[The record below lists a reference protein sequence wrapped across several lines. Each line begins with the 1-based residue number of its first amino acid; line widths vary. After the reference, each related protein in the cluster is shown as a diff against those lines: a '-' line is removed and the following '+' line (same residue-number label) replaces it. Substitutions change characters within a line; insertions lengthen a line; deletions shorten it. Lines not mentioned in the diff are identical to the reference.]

1 MVKKTFRG
9 TYTTLLHGLTFPYSK
24 NQLLYLSE
32 CTVDS
37 EVPSCR
43 SPVEANSVLSCGQAV
58 GQEALVIQLRH
69 ICDQGGLTRE
79 CGWRISAVHFT
90 IRRYNHPSL
99 SPSFRPNESILDPLR
114 ETADQVTGM
123 TISTLSFI
131 HLCQLFVFVVSL
143 MSDIWGIGNQH
154 RYILHIANPSN
165 IILIWFGTFLWI
177 TLTQHKMRECAFL
190 SQYELSQHKHNI

>member
-1 MVKKTFRG
+1 MVEKKITEVP
-9 TYTTLLHGLTFPYSK
+9 TQYTLLHGLTFPYSK

-32 CTVDS
+32 WTVDS

-43 SPVEANSVLSCGQAV
+43 SATEANSVLSCGQAM

-69 ICDQGGLTRE
+69 TCDQGGLTWG

-99 SPSFRPNESILDPLR
+99 SPSLRPNESNLHPLR
-114 ETADQVTGM
+114 GAADQVTEM

-131 HLCQLFVFVVSL
+131 HLCQLLVFVVSL
-143 MSDIWGIGNQH
+143 MPDI
-154 RYILHIANPSN
+154 
-165 IILIWFGTFLWI
+165 
-177 TLTQHKMRECAFL
+177 
-190 SQYELSQHKHNI
+190 